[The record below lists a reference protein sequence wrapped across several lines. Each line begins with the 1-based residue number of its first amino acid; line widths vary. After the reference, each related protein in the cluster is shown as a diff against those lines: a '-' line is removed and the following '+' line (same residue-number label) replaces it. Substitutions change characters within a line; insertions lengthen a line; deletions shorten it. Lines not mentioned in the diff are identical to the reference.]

1 MRTQVYL
8 FDPFHRDISWI
19 TQEVIEDYAGAL
31 LRGLRAA
38 ELCIQKW
45 ARGDATKMKLMS
57 EVLDGHPDITILQD
71 ELIDEFGEERFIGKA
86 RSREYHIKELEERI
100 AIEADGRVVAA
111 LVQQLRELRGW
122 TVKPAEPGSV
132 VNIQNN
138 VGAQPKITLDPNDSK
153 EAERI
158 VMSVFASL

>member
-8 FDPFHRDISWI
+8 YDPFHRDIEWI
-19 TQEVIEDYAGAL
+19 TQEVIEDYAGSM
-31 LRGLRAA
+31 LRGLRAG

-45 ARGDATKMKLMS
+45 ARADATKMKMMAEL
-57 EVLDGHPDITILQD
+57 LNGHPDISILQD

-86 RSREYHIKELEERI
+86 RSREFHIKELEARIEYETDGRI
-100 AIEADGRVVAA
+100 AAA
-111 LVQQLRELRGW
+111 LIQQLRELRGW
-122 TVKPAEPGSV
+122 TLKPAEAGSI

-138 VGAQPKITLDPNDSK
+138 VGAQPKIVIDPNDAR
-153 EAERI
+153 EAERV